1 MEDKLSRQQIR
12 VLSAQHIVREPTWGP
27 RFLEGAADTE
37 WEDTDALFDA
47 GVLVLYP
54 GVTPRPAGEVYGVG
68 YGGGVACGARGRQIA
83 YWMKG
88 SGHV

>member
-27 RFLEGAADTE
+27 RFLEDAADTE
-37 WEDTDALFDA
+37 WEDTDALFGA

-54 GVTPRPAGEVYGVG
+54 GVTPQPAAEVYGVG
-68 YGGGVACGARGRQIA
+68 YGDLVACDSRGGRSPP
-83 YWMKG
+83 G
-88 SGHV
+88 